1 MNGREGTISCC
12 GLKIKQNEGAIDR
25 AIRIILGLILIP
37 AGIFAV
43 EGGIWQVILI
53 AAGSIALI
61 TGILGFCLLYI
72 PLGITTKKKDS

>member
-1 MNGREGTISCC
+1 MGREGTVFCC
-12 GLKIKQNEGAIDR
+12 GWEIKQNEGTLDR
-25 AIRIILGLILIP
+25 AIRTILGLIFIP

-43 EGGIWQVILI
+43 EGIWQVILI

-72 PLGITTKKKDS
+72 PLGISTKRR

>member
-1 MNGREGTISCC
+1 MGREGTVSCC
-12 GLKIKQNEGAIDR
+12 GWEIKQNEGALDR
-25 AIRIILGLILIP
+25 AIRTILGLIFIP

-43 EGGIWQVILI
+43 EGIWQVILI

-72 PLGITTKKKDS
+72 PLGISTKRR

>member
-1 MNGREGTISCC
+1 MNGKEGTISCC
-12 GLKIKQNEGAIDR
+12 GWKIKQNEGAVDR
-25 AIRIILGLILIP
+25 TIRTILGLILIS

-43 EGGIWQVILI
+43 EGIWQVILI

-72 PLGITTKKKDS
+72 PLGISTKKKDS

>member
-1 MNGREGTISCC
+1 MGREGTVSCC
-12 GLKIKQNEGAIDR
+12 GWEIKQNEGTLDR
-25 AIRIILGLILIP
+25 AIRTILGLIFIP

-43 EGGIWQVILI
+43 EGIWQVILI

-72 PLGITTKKKDS
+72 PLGISTKRR

>member
-43 EGGIWQVILI
+43 EGIWQMILI

-61 TGILGFCLLYI
+61 TGIIGFCLLYI
-72 PLGITTKKKDS
+72 PLGITTKKNDS